1 VIYNGITKDLSFN
14 LVAAKS
20 GVIPVL
26 QALNHEHS
34 VVGSL
39 ELS

>member
-1 VIYNGITKDLSFN
+1 MTTKGLSFN
-14 LVAAKS
+14 LVTAKS
-20 GVIPVL
+20 GLIPVL
-26 QALNHEHS
+26 QALNHEHR